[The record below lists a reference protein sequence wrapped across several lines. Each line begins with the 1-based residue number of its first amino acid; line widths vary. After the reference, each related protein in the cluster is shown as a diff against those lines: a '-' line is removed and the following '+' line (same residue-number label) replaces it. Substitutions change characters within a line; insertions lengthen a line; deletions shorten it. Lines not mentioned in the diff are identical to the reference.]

1 MWEPVMTVRLKW
13 RAGWRAVLIALMA
26 PMVLAAGCA
35 KPPPPPPPP
44 PPPTVIDITVA
55 VAADVNPDARGRASP
70 LVARLFELKSLAA
83 FDGADFFALSE
94 KDKDTLGP
102 DLVAK
107 EELLLQPGEQRQF
120 KRTLDPAT
128 RFVAVVAAYRDIER
142 ARWRASMPVAL
153 NKTTA
158 VKLGAQQR
166 AITIGP
172 AAGLGLGSAPA
183 RSDPGVAVP

>member
-1 MWEPVMTVRLKW
+1 
-13 RAGWRAVLIALMA
+13 
-26 PMVLAAGCA
+26 MVE
-35 KPPPPPPPP
+35 
-44 PPPTVIDITVA
+44 VSVA

-94 KDKDTLGP
+94 RDKDTLGA

-107 EELLLQPGEQRQF
+107 EELLLQPGEQRKF

-142 ARWRASMPVAL
+142 ARWRTSMPVVL
-153 NKTTA
+153 NKTTP
-158 VKLGAQQR
+158 VTLSAQQR
-166 AITIGP
+166 TIEIVAARRSRRLRLRPAPTP
-172 AAGLGLGSAPA
+172 AAPK
-183 RSDPGVAVP
+183 R